1 MIGIHPH
8 NQAPELKDY
17 NVYTSDPTLRRA
29 VARAGAAWHDAEL
42 VRQGAEYGAEATLRA
57 AEDANH
63 FEPTLHTH
71 SRTGERIDQVH
82 FHPAWHHMM
91 AMARRN
97 GIANLPF
104 FDERPSA
111 WSAHAASH
119 YLHSQIESGSTCPT
133 TMTKACI
140 PLLRLNPALYGVVA
154 PLLASREHDA
164 RDLPLAQKTS
174 MAVGMGMT
182 EKQGGSDVRTNTT
195 RAVPHG
201 QGAWGP
207 EFLLTGHKWF
217 FSAPMCDG
225 HLVLARTDATDP
237 QGRTMSGPPPE
248 GDKKTWGG
256 PAFSRGITCFFVPRW
271 RPDGSKN
278 AIHIQRLKD
287 KVGNRSNSSSEVE
300 FTDAWGVLIGEEGR
314 GIATIIEMATFTR
327 LDCALSSAGFIRQA
341 FAQALHYSRNRHAF
355 GKALADQP
363 LMTELLA
370 DMALESEAATLL
382 AMDLATHFGSTTA
395 LDTAWRRVMTPVA
408 KFWNCKRA
416 VGLTGEAMEVFGGNG
431 YVETGPMGR
440 LFREAPVNSI
450 WEGSGNVMC
459 LDVLR
464 AVSRNPDD
472 AHLVLDHLH
481 GVATQ
486 YTVVMA
492 QLHKLRD
499 ALQQPPETLEREA
512 RRFTQRLA
520 LVTQACLML
529 QHASAE
535 ASAAFIGSRFDPD
548 WGPVMGITAGTADP
562 AALLR
567 AAWAG

>member
-1 MIGIHPH
+1 MTGIHPD
-8 NQAPELKDY
+8 NQVPELKDY
-17 NVYTSDPTLRRA
+17 NVYTSDPSLRRA
-29 VARAGAAWHDAEL
+29 VARGGAEWRDAEL
-42 VRQGAEYGAEATLRA
+42 VRQGAEYGSEATLRA

-63 FEPTLHTH
+63 YEPELHTH
-71 SRTGERIDQVH
+71 SATGQRIDAVK
-82 FHPAWHHMM
+82 FHPAWHTMM
-91 AMARRN
+91 SIARRN

-111 WSAHAASH
+111 WTGYGASL
-119 YLHSQIESGSTCPT
+119 YMHSQIESGSTCPT

-140 PLLRLNPALYGVVA
+140 PVLRHNGALYGAVA
-154 PLLASREHDA
+154 SKLAAMEHDE
-164 RDLPLAQKTS
+164 RDVPIEQKRS
-174 MAVGMGMT
+174 IAVGMGMT

-201 QGAWGP
+201 LGTWGS
-207 EFLLTGHKWF
+207 EFLITGHKWF

-225 HLVLARTDATDP
+225 HLVLAKTD
-237 QGRTMSGPPPE
+237 E
-248 GDKKTWGG
+248 
-256 PAFSRGITCFFVPRW
+256 RGSSCFFVPRW
-271 RPDGSKN
+271 RPDGTKN

-300 FTDAWGVLIGEEGR
+300 FKEAWGVLVGEEGR
-314 GIATIIEMATFTR
+314 GIPTIIEMATFTR

-341 FAQALHYSRNRHAF
+341 LAQALHYTRNRHAF
-355 GKALADQP
+355 GKALVDQP
-363 LMTELLA
+363 VMTELLG

-382 AMDLATHFGSTTA
+382 AMDLASHFGSTKP
-395 LDTAWRRVMTPVA
+395 LDVAWRRLMTPAA

-416 VGLTGEAMEVFGGNG
+416 VALTGEAMEVFGGNG

-450 WEGSGNVMC
+450 WEGSGNVMS

-472 AHLVLDHLH
+472 AHLVLDHLRD
-481 GVATQ
+481 VASQDATLLAQTQ
-486 YTVVMA
+486 W
-492 QLHKLRD
+492 LRD
-499 ALQQPPETLEREA
+499 AIQLPPEQLERQA
-512 RRFTQRLA
+512 RRFTQRLVLTA
-520 LVTQACLML
+520 QACLML
-529 QHASAE
+529 QHASPE

-548 WGPVMGITAGTADP
+548 WGPVTGISAGTTDP

-567 AAWAG
+567 AAWQ

>member
-1 MIGIHPH
+1 MIGIHPD

-17 NVYTSDPTLRRA
+17 NVYVSDPALRRA
-29 VARAGAAWHDAEL
+29 VERGGAAWRDAEL

-63 FEPTLHTH
+63 FEPELHTL
-71 SRTGERIDQVH
+71 SPTGERIDQVR
-82 FHPAWHHMM
+82 FHPAWHTMM
-91 AMARRN
+91 SIARRN

-104 FDERPSA
+104 FDGRPSA
-111 WSAHAASH
+111 WSAHAASL
-119 YLHSQIESGSTCPT
+119 YMHSQIESGSTCPT

-140 PLLRLNPALYGVVA
+140 PLMRLNAPLYAATG
-154 PLLASREHDA
+154 PLLASLEHDA
-164 RDLPLAQKTS
+164 RDVPLAQKRS
-174 MAVGMGMT
+174 MTVGMGMT
-182 EKQGGSDVRTNTT
+182 EKQGGSDLRTNTT
-195 RAVPHG
+195 RAVPTG
-201 QGAWGP
+201 IGEWGP
-207 EFLLTGHKWF
+207 EYLLTGHKWF

-225 HLVLARTDATDP
+225 HLVLAKTD
-237 QGRTMSGPPPE
+237 E
-248 GDKKTWGG
+248 
-256 PAFSRGITCFFVPRW
+256 RGATCFFVPRW
-271 RPDGSKN
+271 RPGGGRN
-278 AIHIQRLKD
+278 AVHIQRLKD

-300 FTDAWGVLIGEEGR
+300 FKEASGVLVGEEGR
-314 GIATIIEMATFTR
+314 GISTIIEMATYTR

-341 FAQALHYSRNRHAF
+341 FVQALHYARNRHAF

-382 AMDLATHFGSTTA
+382 AMDLASRFGSATP

-459 LDVLR
+459 LDLLR
-464 AVSRNPDD
+464 AISRNPGD
-472 AHLVLDHLH
+472 ADLVLDHLQD
-481 GVATQ
+481 VATQ
-486 YTVVMA
+486 APTVLSQVK
-492 QLHKLRD
+492 KLRD
-499 ALQQPPETLEREA
+499 AIARPADALEREA

-520 LVTQACLML
+520 LVSQACLML
-529 QHASAE
+529 RHASAE

-548 WGPVMGITAGTADP
+548 WGPVAGISSGTGNP

-567 AAWAG
+567 AAWAPGE

>member
-1 MIGIHPH
+1 MTGIHPH

-17 NVYTSDPTLRRA
+17 NVYTSDPVLRRA
-29 VARAGAAWHDAEL
+29 VERGGAQWRDAEL

-63 FEPTLHTH
+63 FEPELHTH
-71 SRTGERIDQVH
+71 SRTGERIDQVQ
-82 FHPAWHHMM
+82 FHPSWHTMM
-91 AMARRN
+91 AIARRN

-111 WSAHAASH
+111 WSAYGASL

-140 PLLRLNPALYGVVA
+140 PLVRLNPALYGVAA
-154 PLLASREHDA
+154 PLLSSLEHDA
-164 RDLPLAQKTS
+164 RDIPLAQKRSIT
-174 MAVGMGMT
+174 VGMGMT

-195 RAVPHG
+195 RAVPYG
-201 QGAWGP
+201 NGPWGE
-207 EFLLTGHKWF
+207 EFLITGHKWF

-225 HLVLARTDATDP
+225 HLVLAKTD
-237 QGRTMSGPPPE
+237 E
-248 GDKKTWGG
+248 
-256 PAFSRGITCFFVPRW
+256 RGSTCFFVPRW

-300 FTDAWGVLIGEEGR
+300 FHEAWGVLVGEEGR
-314 GIATIIEMATFTR
+314 GISTIIEMATYTR
-327 LDCALSSAGFIRQA
+327 LDCALASAGFIRQA
-341 FAQALHYSRNRHAF
+341 FTQALHYTWHRHAF
-355 GKALADQP
+355 GKALVDQP
-363 LMTELLA
+363 VMTELLA

-416 VGLTGEAMEVFGGNG
+416 VGLAGEAMEVFGGNG

-464 AVSRNPDD
+464 ALSRNPDD
-472 AHLVLDHLH
+472 AHLVLDHLQD
-481 GVATQ
+481 VASQ
-486 YTVVMA
+486 APVVLA
-492 QLHKLRD
+492 QVQKLRD
-499 ALQQPPETLEREA
+499 AMAQPPEALERQA

-520 LVTQACLML
+520 LTTQACLML
-529 QHASAE
+529 QHASAD

-548 WGPVMGITAGTADP
+548 WGPVTGITAGTADP

-567 AAWAG
+567 AAWA

>member
-1 MIGIHPH
+1 MVGIHPH

-42 VRQGAEYGAEATLRA
+42 VRQGAEYGAAATLRA

-71 SRTGERIDQVH
+71 SRTGERIDQVQ

-111 WSAHAASH
+111 WSAHTASH
-119 YLHSQIESGSTCPT
+119 HMHSQIESGSTCPT

-225 HLVLARTDATDP
+225 HLMLARTDE
-237 QGRTMSGPPPE
+237 QGV
-248 GDKKTWGG
+248 
-256 PAFSRGITCFFVPRW
+256 TCFFMPR
-271 RPDGSKN
+271 
-278 AIHIQRLKD
+278 
-287 KVGNRSNSSSEVE
+287 
-300 FTDAWGVLIGEEGR
+300 
-314 GIATIIEMATFTR
+314 
-327 LDCALSSAGFIRQA
+327 
-341 FAQALHYSRNRHAF
+341 
-355 GKALADQP
+355 
-363 LMTELLA
+363 
-370 DMALESEAATLL
+370 
-382 AMDLATHFGSTTA
+382 
-395 LDTAWRRVMTPVA
+395 
-408 KFWNCKRA
+408 
-416 VGLTGEAMEVFGGNG
+416 
-431 YVETGPMGR
+431 
-440 LFREAPVNSI
+440 
-450 WEGSGNVMC
+450 
-459 LDVLR
+459 
-464 AVSRNPDD
+464 
-472 AHLVLDHLH
+472 
-481 GVATQ
+481 
-486 YTVVMA
+486 
-492 QLHKLRD
+492 
-499 ALQQPPETLEREA
+499 
-512 RRFTQRLA
+512 
-520 LVTQACLML
+520 
-529 QHASAE
+529 
-535 ASAAFIGSRFDPD
+535 
-548 WGPVMGITAGTADP
+548 
-562 AALLR
+562 
-567 AAWAG
+567 

>member
-1 MIGIHPH
+1 MVGIHSH

-17 NVYTSDPTLRRA
+17 NVYTSDPVLRRA

-42 VRQGAEYGAEATLRA
+42 VRQGAEYGVEATLRA

-71 SRTGERIDQVH
+71 SRTRERIDQVH

-119 YLHSQIESGSTCPT
+119 YMHCQIESGSTCPT

-225 HLVLARTDATDP
+225 HLVLARTD
-237 QGRTMSGPPPE
+237 E
-248 GDKKTWGG
+248 
-256 PAFSRGITCFFVPRW
+256 RGVTCFFVPRW

-300 FTDAWGVLIGEEGR
+300 FTDAWGVLIGDEGR
-314 GIATIIEMATFTR
+314 GISTIIEMATFTR

-341 FAQALHYSRNRHAF
+341 FTQALHYSRNRHAF

-464 AVSRNPDD
+464 AVSRNPVD
-472 AHLVLDHLH
+472 AHLVLDHLQ

-486 YTVVMA
+486 DAVVMA
-492 QLHKLRD
+492 QLQKLRD
-499 ALQQPPETLEREA
+499 AIQQPPETLEREA

>member
-1 MIGIHPH
+1 MVGIYPH

-42 VRQGAEYGAEATLRA
+42 VRQGAEYGAAATLRA

-63 FEPTLHTH
+63 FEPELHTH
-71 SRTGERIDQVH
+71 SRTGERIDQVT
-82 FHPAWHHMM
+82 FHPAWHTMM

-119 YLHSQIESGSTCPT
+119 YMHSQIESGSTCPT

-164 RDLPLAQKTS
+164 RDIPLAQKTS

-300 FTDAWGVLIGEEGR
+300 CTDAWGVLIGEEGR
-314 GIATIIEMATFTR
+314 GIATIIEMATFPR

-341 FAQALHYSRNRHAF
+341 FTQALHYSRNRHAF

-567 AAWAG
+567 AAWVG